1 MVPRGPCLLKAQYGF
16 FSNELKNEKIELES
30 QNLTFFLECF
40 WFIFFSERLREEEKS
55 NPKARESKMLNF
67 NNKIYNKGI
76 VYGNNVDKINYILE
90 NKLNENN
97 EEYYKNF
104 FNMFSENT
112 IPKFLEDIKNII

>member
-1 MVPRGPCLLKAQYGF
+1 
-16 FSNELKNEKIELES
+16 
-30 QNLTFFLECF
+30 
-40 WFIFFSERLREEEKS
+40 
-55 NPKARESKMLNF
+55 MLNF